1 MATPST
7 AVNPSTL
14 LPLELIDKCIGS
26 KLWIVMKGN
35 KELVGTLLGFDDY
48 VNIVLEDVIEYE
60 TTTEGKR
67 ITRLDQILLNGTHI
81 AMLIPG
87 GEGPEQENL
96 KISKKNTT
104 SPNETD

>member
-87 GEGPEQENL
+87 GEGPE
-96 KISKKNTT
+96 I
-104 SPNETD
+104 